1 VSGPRST
8 PSGGRLALII
18 IGALVAT
25 ASVAIFAFAGFLH
38 WVNSK
43 RDDGYFTTGTVHV
56 GALNHALTSDLD
68 VHRGLVSVIG
78 KDGFSRVRLHVQAPR
93 DMFAGVAR
101 TEDVNR
107 YLRDT
112 TTTRLTDFDLAPFRP
127 YYAGTLGDRSGLDTA
142 PPPPGDQDIW
152 TAKAQGTG
160 TLTLDWDV
168 EPGGWTLVLMNADGS
183 TGVDAQ
189 VDAGAKIPIIGTIAW
204 VVTVIG
210 LVMLAIGVLMIV
222 LGVRRRPR
230 PSSPAGSAWGA

>member
-1 VSGPRST
+1 MSGPRST

-25 ASVAIFAFAGFLH
+25 ASLAIFGFAGFLH

-43 RDDGYFTTGTVHV
+43 RDDGYFTTGAVRV

-78 KDGFSRVRLHVQAPR
+78 KDGFRMVRLHVDAPR
-93 DMFAGVAR
+93 DMFVGVAR
-101 TEDVNR
+101 TEDVNN

-112 TTTRLTDFDLAPFRP
+112 TYTRLTDFDLAPFRP
-127 YYAGTLGDRSGLDTA
+127 YYAATLGDRTGLDTA
-142 PPPPGDQDIW
+142 PDPPGDQDIW
-152 TAKAQGTG
+152 TAKAQGSG
-160 TLTLDWDV
+160 SLTLDWKV
-168 EPGGWTLVLMNADGS
+168 APGSSTLVLMNADGS

-189 VDAGAKIPIIGTIAW
+189 VDAGAQIPLIGTLAW
-204 VVTVIG
+204 VFTV
-210 LVMLAIGVLMIV
+210 VAVVVLAVGVLMIV
-222 LGVRRRPR
+222 LGVRRRPQ